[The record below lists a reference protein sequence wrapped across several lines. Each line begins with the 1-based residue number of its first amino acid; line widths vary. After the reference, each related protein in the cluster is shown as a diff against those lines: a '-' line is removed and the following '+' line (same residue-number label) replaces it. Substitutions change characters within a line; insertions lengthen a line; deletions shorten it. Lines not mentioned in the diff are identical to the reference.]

1 VNDFNNLTRRELL
14 KISGLSIAGIT
25 FLAACGAQ
33 SGVVESSNI
42 ASAGT
47 VPPTTALGQVV
58 ISDTVL
64 LRTAAS
70 LEYNAIDTYT
80 QVLDGGLLTGEYA
93 SLKDAVKR
101 FRDDHISHAAA
112 INALV
117 VGYGGKAHECA
128 NTRVS
133 SLYVDPALKL
143 ITADGNADAARD
155 AVLGCTDIPRCC
167 CPIG

>member
-1 VNDFNNLTRRELL
+1 MNDFNNLTRRELL

-25 FLAACGAQ
+25 SLAACGAQ

-80 QVLDGGLLTGEYA
+80 QVLDGGLLTG
-93 SLKDAVKR
+93 D
-101 FRDDHISHAAA
+101 
-112 INALV
+112 
-117 VGYGGKAHECA
+117 
-128 NTRVS
+128 
-133 SLYVDPALKL
+133 
-143 ITADGNADAARD
+143 
-155 AVLGCTDIPRCC
+155 
-167 CPIG
+167 